1 MRKGMPKEKERAFS
15 LVELLIVIGCIA
27 ILASLLWPSFNS
39 ARDSSKT
46 AKSISNL
53 KQMAAAMHLYIAD
66 NNNMLPRADG
76 TSNDPGLDWAQA
88 LRPYGGSHR
97 LPEPSMEQN
106 PILLNPAGAS
116 PEWSPT
122 SPKSSY
128 CMNGNLQVNTP
139 PAAGESTAPVY
150 PISLAKVAKP
160 SQTVL
165 FADCLYAG
173 RAMNYSHLAY
183 RNNNNTR
190 ATMVFV
196 DGHGEAL
203 TRTTVSYEANFAN
216 PPLQ

>member
-1 MRKGMPKEKERAFS
+1 MQKGKEAFS
-15 LVELLIVIGCIA
+15 LMELLVVIGCIA
-27 ILASLLWPSFNS
+27 VLASLLWPSFNA
-39 ARDSSKT
+39 ARDKGKT

-53 KQMAAAMHLYIAD
+53 KQMAAAMHMYIMD
-66 NNNMLPRADG
+66 NNNTLPRADG
-76 TSNDPGLDWAQA
+76 TASDPGLDWAQG

-106 PILLNPAGAS
+106 PILINPAGAS
-116 PEWSPT
+116 PEWPVAG
-122 SPKSSY
+122 PKSSY

-139 PAAGESTAPVY
+139 PAAGQSVAPVY
-150 PISLAKVAKP
+150 PISLAKVVRP
-160 SQTVL
+160 TQTVL

-183 RNNNNTR
+183 RNNNKTR

-196 DGHGEAL
+196 DGHAEAL
-203 TRTTVSYEANFAN
+203 TKTTVSYEANFAN

>member
-1 MRKGMPKEKERAFS
+1 MKRMQIGKEGAFS
-15 LVELLIVIGCIA
+15 LMELLIVIGCIA

-39 ARDSSKT
+39 ARDNGKT

-53 KQMAAAMHLYIAD
+53 KQMGAAMHLYIMD
-66 NNNMLPRADG
+66 NNNTLPRADG
-76 TSNDPGLDWAQA
+76 TASDPGLDWAQG
-88 LRPYGGSHR
+88 LRPYGASHR

-106 PILLNPAGAS
+106 PILINPAGVS
-116 PEWSPT
+116 PEWSVEG
-122 SPKSSY
+122 PKSSY

-139 PAAGESTAPVY
+139 PAAGQSVAPVY
-150 PISLAKVAKP
+150 PISLAKVVKP
-160 SQTVL
+160 TQTIL

-183 RNNNNTR
+183 RNNNKTK

-203 TRTTVSYEANFAN
+203 TKSTVSYEANFAN